1 MSELVSAGA
10 PESELVS
17 TGVAEVDVTP
27 DYPVRLSGYGARREE
42 TAKIK
47 SPLYA
52 RALAIGAERPVL
64 LLALENCGVTASM
77 TESVAR
83 ELRRQAGIAR
93 ERIVLCYTHTHNA
106 PMLSGAAPMLFS
118 TDIPDGHQRHIDR
131 YTGEVTGRLVEV
143 GLRALSN
150 RKPSRLSY
158 SEGHAGFAVNR
169 RAQIGPVD
177 HVMPMIRVDD
187 PDGNLRAVWVSYAC
201 HCTTFGPADNFM
213 CGDWAGF
220 AVERIRRNH
229 PGAVALVTIGC
240 AANAN
245 PFPRTGLSLSR
256 RHGGD
261 IAWEADRLLGIPGR
275 LLSGRIRCR
284 LVHASL
290 PYDAMPSHEEWM
302 AAAERRD
309 AAGYHARKWIAR
321 MDDGEAIPE
330 TLRYPVQGWSFGD
343 ELAVVFLAGEVVA
356 DYAFRLRR
364 MYDPARL
371 WTGAYANDFPGYIP
385 SRRIWKEGGY
395 EAGDATVYFG
405 LPNRFAGDVED
416 RVIEAVQR
424 VIPETFR
431 RPRSNGD

>member
-1 MSELVSAGA
+1 MNELIPVGVS
-10 PESELVS
+10 
-17 TGVAEVDVTP
+17 EVDVTP

-47 SPLYA
+47 STLYA

-64 LLALENCGVTASM
+64 MLALENCGVTASF
-77 TESVAR
+77 TASVVR
-83 ELRRQAGIAR
+83 ELGRRAGIDR
-93 ERIVLCYTHTHNA
+93 ECVVLCYTHTHNA

-118 TDIPDGHQRHIDR
+118 TDIPAAHQRHIDR
-131 YTGEVTGRLVEV
+131 YTGEVAGLLVEA

-150 RKPSRLSY
+150 RKPACLSY
-158 SEGHAGFAVNR
+158 SEGHAGFSVNR

-220 AVERIRRNH
+220 ATDRIRRKH

-245 PFPRTGLSLSR
+245 PFPRTGLSFSR

-261 IAWEADRLLGIPGR
+261 IAWEVDRLLGIPGR
-275 LLSGRIRCR
+275 PLTGPVRCR
-284 LVHASL
+284 LAHASL
-290 PYDAMPSHEEWM
+290 PYDTMPTREAWT
-302 AAAERRD
+302 AAAEGSD

-321 MDDGEAIPE
+321 MEDGEAVPE
-330 TLRYPVQGWSFGD
+330 ALSYPVQGWSFGD
-343 ELAVVFLAGEVVA
+343 GLAICFLAGEVVA

-371 WTGAYANDFPGYIP
+371 WVGAYANDFPGYIP

-395 EAGDATVYFG
+395 EGGDATVYFG

-416 RVIEAVQR
+416 HVVEAAQR

-431 RPRSNGD
+431 RSG

>member
-1 MSELVSAGA
+1 MSELVPVGA
-10 PESELVS
+10 
-17 TGVAEVDVTP
+17 AEVDVTP
-27 DYPVRLSGYGARREE
+27 DYPLRLSGYGARRDE
-42 TAKIK
+42 TAKVK
-47 SPLYA
+47 SPLFA
-52 RALAIGAERPVL
+52 RALAIGAEQPVL
-64 LLALENCGVTASM
+64 LLVLENCGVTESM

-83 ELRRQAGIAR
+83 ELGRRTGIAR
-93 ERIVLCYTHTHNA
+93 ERIALCYTHTHNA

-118 TDIPDGHQRHIDR
+118 TDIPAAHQRRIDR

-150 RKPSRLSY
+150 REPARLSC

-177 HVMPMIRVDD
+177 HVMPMMRVDD

-220 AVERIRRNH
+220 AAERIRQNH

-245 PFPRTGLSLSR
+245 PFPRTGLSLAR

-261 IAWEADRLLGIPGR
+261 IAWEADRLLGTPGR
-275 LLSGRIRCR
+275 PLPGRIRCR
-284 LVHASL
+284 LVHAAL
-290 PYDAMPSHEEWM
+290 PYDTLPAREAWM
-302 AAAERRD
+302 ATAEQRD
-309 AAGYHARKWIAR
+309 ATGYHARKWIAR
-321 MDDGEAIPE
+321 MDNGEAIPDA
-330 TLRYPVQGWSFGD
+330 LSYPVQGWSFGD
-343 ELAVVFLAGEVVA
+343 ELAIVFLAGEVVA

-371 WTGAYANDFPGYIP
+371 WIGAYANDFPGYIP

-405 LPNRFAGDVED
+405 LPNRFAEDVEE
-416 RVIEAVQR
+416 RVVETVQR

-431 RPRSNGD
+431 RRRSNGD

>member
-1 MSELVSAGA
+1 MSELIPVGIS
-10 PESELVS
+10 
-17 TGVAEVDVTP
+17 EVDVTP
-27 DYPVRLSGYGARREE
+27 DFPVRLSGYGARREE
-42 TAKIK
+42 TATIK

-64 LLALENCGVTASM
+64 LLVLDNCGVTESI

-83 ELRRQAGIAR
+83 VLRRQAGIDR

-118 TDIPDGHQRHIDR
+118 TDIPAAHQRHIDR
-131 YTGEVTGRLVEV
+131 YTGEVTERLVEV
-143 GLRALSN
+143 GLRALSS
-150 RKPSRLSY
+150 RAPARLSY

-169 RAQIGPVD
+169 RSQIGPVD

-187 PDGNLRAVWVSYAC
+187 PDGNLRAAWVSYAC
-201 HCTTFGPADNFM
+201 HCTTFGPSDNFM

-220 AVERIRRNH
+220 AAESIKQNH
-229 PGAVALVTIGC
+229 PGAIALVTIGC

-245 PFPRTGLSLSR
+245 PFPRTGLTLAR

-261 IAWEADRLLGIPGR
+261 IAWEVDRLLGIPGR
-275 LLSGRIRCR
+275 PLSGRVRCR

-290 PYDAMPSHEEWM
+290 PYDTMPSREEWM
-302 AAAERRD
+302 ATAKEPGP
-309 AAGYHARKWIAR
+309 AGYHARKWVAL
-321 MDDGEAIPE
+321 MENGEAVPE
-330 TLRYPVQGWSFGD
+330 ALSYPVQGWSFGD
-343 ELAVVFLAGEVVA
+343 DLAIVFLAGEVVA

-364 MYDPARL
+364 MYDPAKL
-371 WTGAYANDFPGYIP
+371 WVGAYTNDFPGYIP

-405 LPNRFAGDVED
+405 LPNRFAEEVED
-416 RVIEAVQR
+416 RVVESMRR
-424 VIPETFR
+424 VIPDSFR
-431 RPRSNGD
+431 RPRSKGG

>member
-1 MSELVSAGA
+1 MSEMVSVG
-10 PESELVS
+10 VS
-17 TGVAEVDVTP
+17 EVDVTP

-42 TAKIK
+42 TAKTK

-64 LLALENCGVTASM
+64 LLALDNCGVTASM

-83 ELRRQAGIAR
+83 ELRRQAGIDR

-118 TDIPDGHQRHIDR
+118 TDIPAAHQRHIDR
-131 YTGEVTGRLVEV
+131 YAEEVMERLVEV

-150 RKPSRLSY
+150 RRPSRLSY

-187 PDGNLRAVWVSYAC
+187 RDGNLRAVWVSYAC

-220 AVERIRRNH
+220 AADRISQSQ

-245 PFPRTGLSLSR
+245 PFPRTGLSLAR

-261 IAWEADRLLGIPGR
+261 IAWEVDRLLGIPGR
-275 LLSGRIRCR
+275 PLSDRIRCR

-290 PYDAMPSHEEWM
+290 PYDTIPSREAWM
-302 AAAERRD
+302 AKAEERG
-309 AAGYHARKWIAR
+309 AEGYHARKWIAR
-321 MDDGEAIPE
+321 MDNGEAIPE
-330 TLRYPVQGWSFGD
+330 TLSYPVQGWSFGD
-343 ELAVVFLAGEVVA
+343 ELAIVFLAGEVVA

-364 MYDPARL
+364 IYDTAKL
-371 WTGAYANDFPGYIP
+371 WVGAYANDFPGYIP

-405 LPNRFAGDVED
+405 LPNRFADEVEE
-416 RVIEAVQR
+416 RVVEAVQR

-431 RPRSNGD
+431 RPRTNGD

>member
-1 MSELVSAGA
+1 MSELIPA
-10 PESELVS
+10 
-17 TGVAEVDVTP
+17 GVAEIDITP

-47 SPLYA
+47 SSLYA
-52 RALAIGAERPVL
+52 RALAIGTERPVL
-64 LLALENCGVTASM
+64 MLALDNCGVTDSM
-77 TESVAR
+77 MASVAR
-83 ELRRQAGIAR
+83 ELGQRAGLKR

-118 TDIPDGHQRHIDR
+118 TDIPAAHQRHIDR

-143 GLRALSN
+143 GLRALSD

-187 PDGNLRAVWVSYAC
+187 PEGNLRAVWVSYAC

-220 AVERIRRNH
+220 ATERIMRNH

-245 PFPRTGLSLSR
+245 PFPRTGLSFSR

-261 IAWEADRLLGIPGR
+261 IAWEVDRLLGIPGR
-275 LLSGRIRCR
+275 PLTGRIRCR

-290 PYDAMPSHEEWM
+290 PYDTIPSREAWT
-302 AAAERRD
+302 AAAEE
-309 AAGYHARKWIAR
+309 AGATGYHARKWIAR
-321 MDDGEAIPE
+321 MDHGETVPDA
-330 TLRYPVQGWSFGD
+330 LGYPVQGWSFGD
-343 ELAVVFLAGEVVA
+343 ELAIVFLAGEVVA

-364 MYDPARL
+364 MYDPAKL
-371 WTGAYANDFPGYIP
+371 WIGAYANDFPGYIP

-395 EAGDATVYFG
+395 EGGDANVYFG
-405 LPNRFAGDVED
+405 LPNRFAGDVEE
-416 RVIEAVQR
+416 RVVEAAQR

-431 RPRSNGD
+431 RSGKKGA